1 MIGVSP
7 AFIFSSYTTAFTVH
21 DYASSLKTL
30 KRMGFAGYQLEIFA
44 KERLEEWEQ
53 GYGFIAQEAKDL
65 NLQATQFVAHFLL
78 SATADETA
86 LFSDHGFEEMRRI
99 TDIVSHFDGCNTITL
114 PLSPFALPHNAVVTT
129 ETWKR
134 LWEGLSH
141 KLLKFDEIV
150 AKAGLRLG
158 LELVPGSLLGG
169 TEGLMRF
176 IRETGNSTIG
186 YNFDTGHAWSS
197 KEPIATIPG
206 KLAGRIYGT
215 HLKDNFGDKN
225 LALPPGR
232 GSIPWESLINGLLQN
247 GYDGSFD
254 LEIAS
259 STSSLVEEEY
269 REGKNKI
276 ERILLDAKEASL

>member
-7 AFIFSSYTTAFTVH
+7 AFIFSSFTTAFTVH
-21 DYASSLKTL
+21 DYASALKTL
-30 KRMGFAGYQLEIFA
+30 QKMGFTGYQLEIFA

-53 GYGFIAQEAKDL
+53 GYGVIAQQAISL
-65 NLQATQFVAHFLL
+65 NMQATQFVAHFLL
-78 SATADETA
+78 SATANEA
-86 LFSDHGFEEMRRI
+86 PLLSDHGYEEMRRI

-114 PLSPFALPHNAVVTT
+114 PLSPFSLPHNAVVTT

-134 LWEGLSH
+134 LWEGLSR

-150 AKAGLRLG
+150 RSADLRLG

-176 IRETGNSTIG
+176 SHETGNSTIG

-197 KEPIATIPG
+197 KENIATIPA

-232 GSIPWESLINGLLQN
+232 GSIPWESVIQGLIQN

-259 STSSLVEEEY
+259 ETPSLVEEEY
-269 REGKNKI
+269 REGKNVI
-276 ERILLDAKEASL
+276 ERIVFGAKEASV